1 MAQRSVRNVVPQVWR
16 GATSLGQADA
26 ARHTRSQP
34 CQTRAVDQNDLV
46 QNSDRD
52 ARDLLVAA
60 QTRWDRPVPHCPD
73 WDAAGLVRHMGF
85 ILQWM
90 AAIVA
95 TGERVSRRTLEPAA
109 PEDPDDLSDWY
120 VAALDRTLDV
130 FTHTDPARATW
141 TFSTTGDQR
150 AGWWRRRLAVEVA
163 THRWDVER
171 AVADGAGGVAGGV
184 AGGAP
189 EDSVPRPLDGDVASA
204 GIEEFVIEFLPGLL
218 TRADTEGITGTLQL
232 LAVDPPAYGSVTWW
246 IDLDDGGKVMPG
258 TEKADTAILGTRS
271 DLLLWLQNRG
281 PLESLE
287 VFGNQKI
294 LDRWGQLAF

>member
-1 MAQRSVRNVVPQVWR
+1 
-16 GATSLGQADA
+16 
-26 ARHTRSQP
+26 
-34 CQTRAVDQNDLV
+34 
-46 QNSDRD
+46 
-52 ARDLLVAA
+52 
-60 QTRWDRPVPHCPD
+60 
-73 WDAAGLVRHMGF
+73 
-85 ILQWM
+85 
-90 AAIVA
+90 
-95 TGERVSRRTLEPAA
+95 
-109 PEDPDDLSDWY
+109 
-120 VAALDRTLDV
+120 
-130 FTHTDPARATW
+130 
-141 TFSTTGDQR
+141 
-150 AGWWRRRLAVEVA
+150 
-163 THRWDVER
+163 
-171 AVADGAGGVAGGV
+171 VADGAGGVAGGV